1 MGFNLKSFKINR
13 VPWDMVK
20 GTTNTLHCGMALT
33 LHTLR
38 CTQCTSVTQLQRRM
52 HLGIWT
58 SRSSSL
64 QQVWCKWQWNS
75 TNPYNHKSSWLQ
87 KYMELYRSWLHK
99 KQIELVTLTTTSIAI
114 ELGRP
119 KTHKKWGA
127 FLNNGKNDMR
137 GDVAMKSNI

>member
-1 MGFNLKSFKINR
+1 LEFGQVGPQVCNKYDVSDNEILQIH
-13 VPWDMVK
+13 
-20 GTTNTLHCGMALT
+20 TTIKA
-33 LHTLR
+33 R
-38 CTQCTSVTQLQRRM
+38 DY
-52 HLGIWT
+52 
-58 SRSSSL
+58 
-64 QQVWCKWQWNS
+64 K
-75 TNPYNHKSSWLQ
+75 

-127 FLNNGKNDMR
+127 FLNNGENDMR

>member
-1 MGFNLKSFKINR
+1 
-13 VPWDMVK
+13 
-20 GTTNTLHCGMALT
+20 
-33 LHTLR
+33 
-38 CTQCTSVTQLQRRM
+38 
-52 HLGIWT
+52 
-58 SRSSSL
+58 
-64 QQVWCKWQWNS
+64 
-75 TNPYNHKSSWLQ
+75 
-87 KYMELYRSWLHK
+87 MELYRSWLHK